1 MASTAFSAVP
11 CNFRPVILTA
21 VVLIAITE
29 VVFAVIVFMVTG
41 CFLAAPVWLGLAK
54 LITIRG

>member
-1 MASTAFSAVP
+1 MTGKQF
-11 CNFRPVILTA
+11 FI
-21 VVLIAITE
+21 
-29 VVFAVIVFMVTG
+29 VFAVIVFMVTG